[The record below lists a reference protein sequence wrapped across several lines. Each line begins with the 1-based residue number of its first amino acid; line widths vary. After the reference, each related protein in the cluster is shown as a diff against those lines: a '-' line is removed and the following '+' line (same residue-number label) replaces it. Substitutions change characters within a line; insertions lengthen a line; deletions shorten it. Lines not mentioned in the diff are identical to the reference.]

1 MNKNIGIIVGIIIII
16 LIIGGVYTSKTDKDN
31 ESMIGGNMEGEKM
44 MEEGVETMGNDTM
57 MENPEETMMNNEGV
71 MMEAGMY
78 ETYAPEKIS
87 QAENKNVVLF
97 FRASWCPTCRTL
109 DADIKTNL
117 SLIPSDLVILDV
129 DYDNS
134 SNLKKKYGITY
145 QHTLVQIDKDGNLIK
160 KWSGSPTLT
169 ALVAEIQ

>member
-1 MNKNIGIIVGIIIII
+1 
-16 LIIGGVYTSKTDKDN
+16 
-31 ESMIGGNMEGEKM
+31 
-44 MEEGVETMGNDTM
+44 M

-71 MMEAGMY
+71 MMEAGTY

-87 QAENKNVVLF
+87 QTEDKNIVLF

-117 SLIPSDLVILDV
+117 SSIPSDLVILDV

-134 SNLKKKYGITY
+134 SNLKKKYSITY
-145 QHTLVQIDKDGNLIK
+145 QHTLVQIDKEGNLIK

-169 ALVAEIQ
+169 ALVTEI